1 MSDCEDDPFECDDEV
16 DDDPFACDDEAE
28 DDPFAQDDDVMEEED
43 PFADD
48 ADPFA
53 DGGEEYGD
61 DEGEKEEED
70 NIGEMLDKYC
80 KVRGGLSEAIRRK
93 IDDVKER
100 FDVPSRM
107 ALAYLYVMFQR
118 ISPLESLLDST
129 VKRENTKYITKSSK
143 R

>member
-1 MSDCEDDPFECDDEV
+1 MSDCEDDPFACDDEV

-28 DDPFAQDDDVMEEED
+28 DDPFAQDDDMEMEEED

-53 DGGEEYGD
+53 EDGGDYED

-107 ALAYLYVMFQR
+107 ALAYLYVMLER
-118 ISPLESLLDST
+118 ISPLL
-129 VKRENTKYITKSSK
+129 ITPKFYLQA
-143 R
+143 